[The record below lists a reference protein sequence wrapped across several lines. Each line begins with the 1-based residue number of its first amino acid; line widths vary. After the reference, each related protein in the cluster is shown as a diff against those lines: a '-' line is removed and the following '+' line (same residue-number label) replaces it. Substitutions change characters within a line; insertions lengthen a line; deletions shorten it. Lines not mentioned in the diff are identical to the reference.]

1 MKITINGKEEVVRK
15 GMTVA
20 ELIELKK
27 VNPDAVIVEYNHDFI
42 KREAWVDIVLEEN
55 DVLEV
60 LRFVGGG

>member
-55 DVLEV
+55 DVLEI

>member
-20 ELIELKK
+20 EIIELKK

-55 DVLEV
+55 DVLEI